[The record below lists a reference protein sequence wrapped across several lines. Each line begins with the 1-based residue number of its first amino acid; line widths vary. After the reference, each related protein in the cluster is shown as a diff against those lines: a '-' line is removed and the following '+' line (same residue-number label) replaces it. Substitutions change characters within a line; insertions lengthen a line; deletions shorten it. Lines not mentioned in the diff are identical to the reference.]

1 MAFDLILRNGR
12 VMDPE
17 SGLDAVAD
25 VAVEEGRIAA
35 VGDLSGHQASQE
47 IDVRGCLVTPGLI
60 DIHTHVWPL
69 SHFGIHADACTF
81 PYGVTALGAGGGTG
95 APTYEALRLS
105 LPLIRTRVR
114 VFLHVAPTG
123 LATLDED
130 IDPAK
135 FPEAKICELFRAY
148 PDELVGLKIR
158 MGKESSRG
166 MGTRP
171 LEAACALGRKIGRN
185 VMVHCTGP
193 EVPMDDILRIL
204 QTGDIATHIYHGHGH
219 TLLENGFDEA
229 LRAQARGVI
238 MDSADADGWHLSFE
252 VLRRGL
258 DAGLAPDVISTD
270 VTGDSIYSP
279 HGTFTLLMSMAR
291 MEAIGMRRMDVLRA
305 TTISAARML
314 RLDGEVG
321 SLKPGKAADIA
332 VLREVPAQKQQRD
345 SCGNELTLRRILTA
359 EMTILAGKV
368 VYRSLSL

>member
-1 MAFDLILRNGR
+1 
-12 VMDPE
+12 
-17 SGLDAVAD
+17 
-25 VAVEEGRIAA
+25 
-35 VGDLSGHQASQE
+35 
-47 IDVRGCLVTPGLI
+47 
-60 DIHTHVWPL
+60 
-69 SHFGIHADACTF
+69 
-81 PYGVTALGAGGGTG
+81 
-95 APTYEALRLS
+95 
-105 LPLIRTRVR
+105 
-114 VFLHVAPTG
+114 
-123 LATLDED
+123 
-130 IDPAK
+130 
-135 FPEAKICELFRAY
+135 
-148 PDELVGLKIR
+148 
-158 MGKESSRG
+158 
-166 MGTRP
+166 
-171 LEAACALGRKIGRN
+171 
-185 VMVHCTGP
+185 
-193 EVPMDDILRIL
+193 
-204 QTGDIATHIYHGHGH
+204 
-219 TLLENGFDEA
+219 
-229 LRAQARGVI
+229 